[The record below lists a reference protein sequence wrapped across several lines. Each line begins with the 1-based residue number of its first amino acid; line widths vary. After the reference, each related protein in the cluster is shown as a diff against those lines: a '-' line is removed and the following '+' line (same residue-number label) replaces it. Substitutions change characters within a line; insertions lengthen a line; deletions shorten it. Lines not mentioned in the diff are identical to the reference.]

1 MHAQIHAM
9 RDLLGGSGVKGGVIL
24 FRGTGGAARRY
35 LESDRSTADEYYLGA
50 GTAVA
55 EFAVLDRD
63 GNVTAEGVFT
73 PEQYADWVDWR
84 NPFTG
89 ATRGT
94 PRLPSHGE
102 ATMPGERRHASARL
116 GSPRFAEMVINAPK
130 SLSIAAALHPGVS
143 EALDR
148 AQADAVAE
156 IRFWLAQHSVTRVG
170 PRGLQEVVGVHRLET
185 VAVVHKTSRA
195 GDPHRHIHF
204 QIGTRVFAAGKWRGL
219 DTAALFKQQGAVR
232 ALGTAVIAAHPELT
246 RVLAAHGLSLDHVTG
261 EVAELEPYNAVL
273 SKRAAQ
279 VEHNL
284 AALVAAWEDAHPGE
298 EPGPVVRARLLARA
312 WDHQRPHKKPAPEGL
327 GCEEGWRRE
336 LAAAGYRTGPRS
348 HPARAPAPVGIDD
361 LDVEELAARALD
373 RCAAS
378 ASTWTIHD
386 IQMHVTH
393 AITEAGIT
401 ATGGDLR
408 DLITLATN
416 LAASDCLSVLPPTM
430 ARPEQVAH
438 LTTISVVAAEETLRD
453 LIGAGVEASGPAE
466 GEVDAMAPAEA
477 EAIERLATQRGLNAD
492 QAQAAAAIASPT
504 PLVIV
509 EGAAGAG
516 KTTMLGAAIAA
527 AEAQGRP
534 TRIVTPTKKAADVA
548 AEELGV
554 PTDSVAA
561 LVHAYGWRWDNDGV
575 WHRLKPGESDPVS
588 GEVFAGPP
596 APRRLRTMER
606 IVVDEAGML
615 DQDTATALLIVAAE
629 TGARIALIGD
639 RAQLPA
645 VGRGG
650 VLDIAADLVTA
661 SGLEIHDLTGIHRF
675 ADPTYASFTLDLRDG
690 RRAERLFDRLQ
701 QFGLVRL
708 HESTEAMHAALA
720 EIARPGD
727 AITVGTID
735 EATEVNAAIRQAR
748 IARGEIPEVTAAVGS
763 DGLPVGP
770 GDLVMTRRN
779 DNALGV
785 ANRQTWIVQRADDDG
800 DLWVLP
806 AKAAG
811 RRASKHLP
819 AAYVA
824 EHVHLAYASTAYGV
838 QGATSEA
845 AHAVLNSPTS
855 GAFESAA
862 LDAAGIYVGL
872 TRGREANLLHVVAAD
887 VEDAREQFACTM
899 ERDRADRGLAHAAR
913 TAREAVAGLVAPPTI
928 DAEYVASERARLAAD
943 IDRANADAARWENAL
958 AAIAALDSEHQRNRA
973 PYERAVASA
982 KASEEAI
989 RAAVHA
995 DLLEQAA
1002 HAADAIAEAADR
1014 MYAANAA
1021 ARNSGR
1027 FGRRAAERAAEQRS
1041 SDLDSLTAAVAAR
1054 WGTASTPG
1062 ADRTRWAQ
1070 HAADLATNDHPS
1082 VLEACRDMASAVDRL
1097 ALIDSNH
1104 ENVRADTRR
1113 HLLGNRRASDVRRRT
1128 VQLRARVQD
1137 AKHLLRK
1144 LDTLPPADAA
1154 RALRTM
1160 SEPPVPGGAVRALG
1174 TSPAA
1179 RKGTQS
1185 CSAPGSGEPRR
1196 LSGQAHEQSLSL

>member
-1 MHAQIHAM
+1 ML
-9 RDLLGGSGVKGGVIL
+9 DLLGGSGVKGGVIL

-50 GTAVA
+50 GTALA

-94 PRLPSHGE
+94 PRLPSPSE
-102 ATMPGERRHASARL
+102 ATVPGERRHAGARR

-130 SLSIAAALHPGVS
+130 SLSIAAALHPDVS

-156 IRFWLAQHSVTRVG
+156 IRSWLAPHSVTRVG
-170 PRGLQEVVGVHRLET
+170 PRGLQEVVGVDQLET

-219 DTAALFKQQGAVR
+219 DTAALFKQQGAIR

-246 RVLAAHGLSLDHVTG
+246 RVLAAHGLSLNHVTG
-261 EVAELEPYNAVL
+261 EVVELEQYNVVL

-284 AALVAAWEDAHPGE
+284 AVLVAAWEDAHPGE
-298 EPGPVVRARLLARA
+298 EPGPVVRARMLARA
-312 WDHQRPHKKPAPEGL
+312 WDHQRPHKKPAPEEL

-336 LAAAGYRTGPRS
+336 LAAAGYRTDPRFRPVRS
-348 HPARAPAPVGIDD
+348 PAPVGIED
-361 LDVEELAARALD
+361 LSVEELAARALD
-373 RCAAS
+373 RCAAG

-393 AITEAGIT
+393 VVTEAGIT
-401 ATGGDLR
+401 ATSGDLR

-430 ARPEQVAH
+430 AHPEQVAH
-438 LTTISVVAAEETLRD
+438 LTTISVVAAEQTLRD
-453 LIGAGVEASGPAE
+453 LIGARVEASRPAG
-466 GEVDAMAPAEA
+466 GEVDAMASAEA
-477 EAIERLATQRGLNAD
+477 EVVERLATERGLDAD
-492 QAQAAAAIASPT
+492 QAQAAAAIASTT

-527 AEAQGRP
+527 AEAHGRP
-534 TRIVTPTKKAADVA
+534 TRIVTPTKKAAAVA
-548 AEELGV
+548 AQELGV

-561 LVHAYGWRWDNDGV
+561 LVHAYGWRWDHDGV
-575 WHRLKPGESDPVS
+575 WRRLKPGESDPVT
-588 GEVFAGPP
+588 GAVYAGPP
-596 APRRLRTMER
+596 TRGRLCAAER

-629 TGARIALIGD
+629 TGASIALVGD

-650 VLDIAADLVTA
+650 VLDIAADLASA
-661 SGLEIHDLTGIHRF
+661 SGLEVHDLTGIHRF
-675 ADPTYASFTLDLRDG
+675 ADPTYAAFTLDLRDG
-690 RRAERLFDRLQ
+690 KRAEQLFDRLQ

-720 EIARPGD
+720 DITRPGD
-727 AITVGTID
+727 AVTVATND
-735 EATEVNAAIRQAR
+735 QAREANAAIRQAR
-748 IARGEIPEVTAAVGS
+748 VARGEIPEVTAAVGS

-785 ANRQTWIVQRADDDG
+785 ANRQTWVVQRADDEG
-800 DLWVLP
+800 DVWVLP
-806 AKAAG
+806 ACTTG
-811 RRASKHLP
+811 HPTSKRLP

-838 QGATSEA
+838 QGATSET
-845 AHAVLNSPTS
+845 AHAIVNSSTS
-855 GAFESAA
+855 ETFESVG
-862 LDAAGIYVGL
+862 LDAAGIYVGM

-887 VEDAREQFACTM
+887 VEEAREQFAAAM
-899 ERDRADRGLAHAAR
+899 ERDRADRGLEHAAR
-913 TAREAVAGLVAPPTI
+913 TAREAVAGLVAPSTI
-928 DAEYVASERARLAAD
+928 DADVEYVASERARLRAE
-943 IDRANADAARWENAL
+943 IDRANAEADRWESAL
-958 AAIAALDSEHQRNRA
+958 ATLATLDSEHQRIRA
-973 PYERAVASA
+973 PYENAVASA

-1002 HAADAIAEAADR
+1002 QAADAIAEAAGR

-1021 ARNSGR
+1021 ARHSGR
-1027 FGRRAAERAAEQRS
+1027 FGRRAAERAAEERS
-1041 SDLDSLTAAVAAR
+1041 SDHGRLTAAVASR
-1054 WGTASTPG
+1054 WGTAPTPG

-1070 HAADLATNDHPS
+1070 HAADLATDHHPS
-1082 VLEACRDMASAVDRL
+1082 VLDAGRDKADAVDRL
-1097 ALIDSNH
+1097 ALIDGNQ
-1104 ENVRADTRR
+1104 ENVRADSRR
-1113 HLLGNRRASDVRRRT
+1113 KLLGNRRAADIRRRT
-1128 VQLRARVQD
+1128 AQLRARAQGAEQLLCELD
-1137 AKHLLRK
+1137 A
-1144 LDTLPPADAA
+1144 LPLADAA
-1154 RALRTM
+1154 RALRAM
-1160 SEPPVPGGAVRALG
+1160 SEPPEPVTQAVRILE
-1174 TSPAA
+1174 TSAGVG
-1179 RKGTQS
+1179 RETQTR
-1185 CSAPGSGEPRR
+1185 SAPGRR
-1196 LSGQAHEQSLSL
+1196 ELSRLAEQAHGQSPSL

>member
-1 MHAQIHAM
+1 M
-9 RDLLGGSGVKGGVIL
+9 KGGVIL

-50 GTAVA
+50 GTALA

-63 GNVTAEGVFT
+63 GNVTADGVFT

-102 ATMPGERRHASARL
+102 ATAPGERRATGARR

-130 SLSIAAALHPGVS
+130 SLSIAAALHPDVS

-156 IRFWLAQHSVTRVG
+156 IRSWLAPHSVTRVG
-170 PRGLQEVVGVHRLET
+170 PRGLQEVVGVDQLET

-219 DTAALFKQQGAVR
+219 DTAALFKQQGAIR
-232 ALGTAVIAAHPELT
+232 ALGSAVIAAHPELT
-246 RVLAAHGLSLDHVTG
+246 RVLAAHGLSLNHVTG
-261 EVAELEPYNAVL
+261 EVVELEQYNVVL

-284 AALVAAWEDAHPGE
+284 AVLDAAWEDAHPGE
-298 EPGPVVRARLLARA
+298 EPGPVVRARMLARA

-336 LAAAGYRTGPRS
+336 LAAAGYRTDPRFRPVRS
-348 HPARAPAPVGIDD
+348 PAPVGIDD
-361 LDVEELAARALD
+361 LSVEELAARALD
-373 RCAAS
+373 RCAAG

-393 AITEAGIT
+393 VVTEAGIT

-430 ARPEQVAH
+430 AHPEQVAH
-438 LTTISVVAAEETLRD
+438 LTTISVVAAEQTLRD
-453 LIGAGVEASGPAE
+453 LVGARVEASGPAG
-466 GEVDAMAPAEA
+466 GEVDAMASAEA
-477 EAIERLATQRGLNAD
+477 EAAERLATERGLDAD
-492 QAQAAAAIASPT
+492 QAQAAAAIASTT

-527 AEAQGRP
+527 AEAHGRP
-534 TRIVTPTKKAADVA
+534 TRIVTPTKKAAAVA
-548 AEELGV
+548 AQELGV

-575 WHRLKPGESDPVS
+575 WRRLKPGESDPVT
-588 GEVFAGPP
+588 GAVYAGPP
-596 APRRLRTMER
+596 TRGRLCATER

-629 TGARIALIGD
+629 TGASIALVGD

-650 VLDIAADLVTA
+650 VLDIAADLVSA
-661 SGLEIHDLTGIHRF
+661 SGLEVHDLTGIHRF
-675 ADPTYASFTLDLRDG
+675 ADPTYAAFTLDLRDG
-690 RRAERLFDRLQ
+690 KRAEQLFDRLQ
-701 QFGLVRL
+701 HFGLVRL
-708 HESTEAMHAALA
+708 HESTEAMHASLA
-720 EIARPGD
+720 DIARPGD
-727 AITVGTID
+727 ALTV
-735 EATEVNAAIRQAR
+735 ATNDQAREVNAAIRQAR
-748 IARGEIPEVTAAVGS
+748 VARGEIPDVTAAVGS

-785 ANRQTWIVQRADDDG
+785 ANRQTWIVQRADDEG
-800 DLWVLP
+800 DVWVLP
-806 AKAAG
+806 AGAVG
-811 RRASKHLP
+811 RRTSKRLP

-838 QGATSEA
+838 QGATSEV
-845 AHAVLNSPTS
+845 AHALVNSPTS
-855 GAFESAA
+855 GAFESLG

-887 VEDAREQFACTM
+887 VEEAREQFAAAM
-899 ERDRADRGLAHAAR
+899 ERDRADRGLEHAAR
-913 TAREAVAGLVAPPTI
+913 TAREAVAGLVAPSTI
-928 DAEYVASERARLAAD
+928 DADVEYVASERARLRAD
-943 IDRANADAARWENAL
+943 IDRANAEADRWESAL
-958 AAIAALDSEHQRNRA
+958 ATLATLDSEHQRIRA
-973 PYERAVASA
+973 PYENAVASA

-1002 HAADAIAEAADR
+1002 QAADAIAEAAGR

-1021 ARNSGR
+1021 ARHSGR
-1027 FGRRAAERAAEQRS
+1027 FGRRAAERAAEERS
-1041 SDLDSLTAAVAAR
+1041 SDHGRLTSAVASR
-1054 WGTASTPG
+1054 WGTAPTPG

-1070 HAADLATNDHPS
+1070 HAADLATDDHPS
-1082 VLEACRDMASAVDRL
+1082 VLDAGRDKAGAVDRL
-1097 ALIDSNH
+1097 ALIDGNQ
-1104 ENVRADTRR
+1104 ENVRADSRR
-1113 HLLGNRRASDVRRRT
+1113 QLLGNRRAADIRRRT
-1128 VQLRARVQD
+1128 AQLRARAQGAEQLLCELD
-1137 AKHLLRK
+1137 A
-1144 LDTLPPADAA
+1144 LPPADAA
-1154 RALRTM
+1154 RALRAM
-1160 SEPPVPGGAVRALG
+1160 SEPPEPARQAVRTLE
-1174 TSPAA
+1174 TSAGVG
-1179 RKGTQS
+1179 RETQTR
-1185 CSAPGSGEPRR
+1185 SAPGSRELSR
-1196 LSGQAHEQSLSL
+1196 LAEQAHGQSPSL

>member
-1 MHAQIHAM
+1 
-9 RDLLGGSGVKGGVIL
+9 VKGGVIL

-50 GTAVA
+50 GTALA

-63 GNVTAEGVFT
+63 GNVTADGVFT

-94 PRLPSHGE
+94 PRLPSPSE
-102 ATMPGERRHASARL
+102 ATVPGERRHAGARR

-130 SLSIAAALHPGVS
+130 SLSIAAALHPDVS

-156 IRFWLAQHSVTRVG
+156 IRSWLAPHSVTRVG
-170 PRGLQEVVGVHRLET
+170 PRGLQEVVGVDQLET

-219 DTAALFKQQGAVR
+219 DTAALFKQQGAIR

-246 RVLAAHGLSLDHVTG
+246 RVLAAQGLSLDHVTG
-261 EVAELEPYNAVL
+261 EVVELEQYNVVL

-284 AALVAAWEDAHPGE
+284 AVLVAAWEDAHPGE
-298 EPGPVVRARLLARA
+298 EPGPVARARMLARA

-327 GCEEGWRRE
+327 GCEGGWRRE
-336 LAAAGYRTGPRS
+336 LAAAGYRTDPRFRPVRS
-348 HPARAPAPVGIDD
+348 PAPVGIDD
-361 LDVEELAARALD
+361 LSVEELAARALD
-373 RCAAS
+373 RCAAG

-393 AITEAGIT
+393 VVTEAGIT

-408 DLITLATN
+408 DLIALATN

-430 ARPEQVAH
+430 AHPEQVAH
-438 LTTISVVAAEETLRD
+438 LTSIGVVAAEQTLRD
-453 LIGAGVEASGPAE
+453 LIGARVEASRPAG
-466 GEVDAMAPAEA
+466 GEVDVMASAEA
-477 EAIERLATQRGLNAD
+477 EVVERLATERGLDAD
-492 QAQAAAAIASPT
+492 QAQAAAAIASRT

-516 KTTMLGAAIAA
+516 KTTMLSAAIAA

-534 TRIVTPTKKAADVA
+534 TRIVTPTKKAAAVA
-548 AEELGV
+548 AQELGV

-575 WHRLKPGESDPVS
+575 WRRLKPREFDQVTGAVY
-588 GEVFAGPP
+588 AGPP
-596 APRRLRTMER
+596 TRGRLCATER

-629 TGARIALIGD
+629 TGASIALVGD

-650 VLDIAADLVTA
+650 VLDIAADLASA
-661 SGLEIHDLTGIHRF
+661 SGLEVHDLTGIHRF
-675 ADPTYASFTLDLRDG
+675 VDPTYAALTLDLRD
-690 RRAERLFDRLQ
+690 RKRAEQLFDRLQ

-720 EIARPGD
+720 DITRPGD
-727 AITVGTID
+727 AVTVATND
-735 EATEVNAAIRQAR
+735 QAREANAAIRQAR
-748 IARGEIPEVTAAVGS
+748 VARGEIPEVTAVVGS

-779 DNALGV
+779 DSALGV
-785 ANRQTWIVQRADDDG
+785 ANRQTWVVQRADGEG
-800 DLWVLP
+800 DVWVLP
-806 AKAAG
+806 ASTTG
-811 RRASKHLP
+811 HPTSKRLP

-824 EHVHLAYASTAYGV
+824 EHVHLAYASTVYGV
-838 QGATSEA
+838 QGATSET
-845 AHAVLNSPTS
+845 AHAVVNSSTS
-855 GAFESAA
+855 DSFESVG
-862 LDAAGIYVGL
+862 LDAAGVYVGM

-887 VEDAREQFACTM
+887 VDEAREQFASAM

-913 TAREAVAGLVAPPTI
+913 TAREAVAGLVAPPAT
-928 DAEYVASERARLAAD
+928 DVEYVASERARLGAD
-943 IDRANADAARWENAL
+943 IDRANAEADRWEDAL
-958 AAIAALDSEHQRNRA
+958 AALAALDSEHQRNRA
-973 PYERAVASA
+973 PYENAVTSA
-982 KASEEAI
+982 KANEEAI
-989 RAAVHA
+989 RAAVYA

-1002 HAADAIAEAADR
+1002 HAADAIAKAASR
-1014 MYAANAA
+1014 MYVANAA
-1021 ARNSGR
+1021 ARHSGR
-1027 FGRRAAERAAEQRS
+1027 LGRRAAERAAEERS
-1041 SDLDSLTAAVAAR
+1041 SDHDRLTSAVASR
-1054 WGTASTPG
+1054 WGTAPTPG

-1070 HAADLATNDHPS
+1070 HAADLATDDHPS
-1082 VLEACRDMASAVDRL
+1082 VLDAGRDKAGAVDRL
-1097 ALIDSNH
+1097 ALIDSNQ
-1104 ENVRADTRR
+1104 ENARADSRR
-1113 HLLGNRRASDVRRRT
+1113 QLLGNRRAADIRRRT
-1128 VQLRARVQD
+1128 AQLRARAQGAEQLLCELD
-1137 AKHLLRK
+1137 ALA
-1144 LDTLPPADAA
+1144 PADAA
-1154 RALRTM
+1154 RELRAM
-1160 SEPPVPGGAVRALG
+1160 SEPPTPAEAVHTLE
-1174 TSPAA
+1174 TSAVVSMETAA
-1179 RKGTQS
+1179 
-1185 CSAPGSGEPRR
+1185 CSAPGSSELRR
-1196 LSGQAHEQSLSL
+1196 LSEQVHGHTPSL

>member
-1 MHAQIHAM
+1 M
-9 RDLLGGSGVKGGVIL
+9 KGGVIL
-24 FRGTGGAARRY
+24 FRGTGGSARRY

-50 GTAVA
+50 GTALA

-63 GNVTAEGVFT
+63 GSVTAEGVFT

-102 ATMPGERRHASARL
+102 ASAPGERRHAGARL

-130 SLSIAAALHPGVS
+130 SLSIAAALHPDVS

-148 AQADAVAE
+148 AQADAAAE
-156 IRFWLAQHSVTRVG
+156 IRSWLARHSVTRVG
-170 PRGLQEVVGVHRLET
+170 PRGLQEVVGVDQLET
-185 VAVVHKTSRA
+185 VSVVHKTSRM

-204 QIGTRVFAAGKWRGL
+204 QIGTRVFATGKWRGL
-219 DTAALFKQQGAVR
+219 DTAALFKQQGAIR
-232 ALGTAVIAAHPELT
+232 ALGTAVIAAHPKLT
-246 RVLAAHGLSLDHVTG
+246 GVLAAHGLSLDHVTG
-261 EVAELEPYNAVL
+261 EVVELEQYNAVL
-273 SKRAAQ
+273 SRRAAQ

-284 AALVAAWEDAHPGE
+284 AVLVAAWEDAHPGE
-298 EPGPVVRARLLARA
+298 EPGAVVRARMLARA
-312 WDHQRPHKKPAPEGL
+312 WDHQRPNKKPGPEGL

-336 LAAAGYRTGPRS
+336 LAGAGYRTDPRS
-348 HPARAPAPVGIDD
+348 RPARAPAPVRIDD
-361 LDVEELAARALD
+361 LSVEELAARALD
-373 RCAAS
+373 RCAAR

-416 LAASDCLSVLPPTM
+416 LAASDCLSVLPPTL

-453 LIGAGVEASGPAE
+453 LIGARVEASGPA
-466 GEVDAMAPAEA
+466 GGVVDAMASAEA
-477 EAIERLATQRGLNAD
+477 VERLATERGLDAD
-492 QAQAAAAIASPT
+492 QARAAAAIASTT

-534 TRIVTPTKKAADVA
+534 TRIVTPTKKAAAVA
-548 AEELGV
+548 AHELGV

-561 LVHAYGWRWDNDGV
+561 LVHANGWRWDDDGV
-575 WHRLKPGESDPVS
+575 WRRLKRGESDPVT
-588 GEVFAGPP
+588 GAVYAGPP
-596 APRRLRTMER
+596 TRGRLRAMER

-629 TGARIALIGD
+629 TGASIALIGD

-650 VLDIAADLVTA
+650 VLDIAAELVTA
-661 SGLEIHDLTGIHRF
+661 AGLEIHDLTGIHRF
-675 ADPTYASFTLDLRDG
+675 ADPTYAAFTLDLRDG
-690 RRAERLFDRLQ
+690 ERAEQLFDRLE

-720 EIARPGD
+720 DIARPGD
-727 AITVGTID
+727 ALTVATID
-735 EATEVNAAIRQAR
+735 QAREVNAAIRQAR
-748 IARGEIPEVTAAVGS
+748 VARGEIPEVTAALGS
-763 DGLPVGP
+763 DGLPIGP

-785 ANRQTWIVQRADDDG
+785 ANRQTWIVQRADAEG
-800 DLWVLP
+800 DMWVLP
-806 AKAAG
+806 DSAAG
-811 RRASKHLP
+811 RRTSKRLP

-838 QGATSEA
+838 QGATTEA

-855 GAFESAA
+855 DAFESAG

-872 TRGREANLLHVVAAD
+872 TRGRESNLLHVVADD
-887 VEDAREQFACTM
+887 VEEAREQFASAM

-913 TAREAVAGLVAPPTI
+913 AAREAVAGLVAPPTI
-928 DAEYVASERARLAAD
+928 DADVEYVASERSRLAAN
-943 IDRANADAARWENAL
+943 IDRANAEADRWENAL
-958 AAIAALDSEHQRNRA
+958 AALAALDSEHQRNRA
-973 PYERAVASA
+973 PYEHAVASA
-982 KASEEAI
+982 KATEEAI
-989 RAAVHA
+989 RAVVHA
-995 DLLEQAA
+995 DLLEQAT

-1021 ARNSGR
+1021 ARHSGR
-1027 FGRRAAERAAEQRS
+1027 FGRRAAERAAELSS
-1041 SDLDSLTAAVAAR
+1041 SDLDRLTSTVATR
-1054 WGTASTPG
+1054 WGTAPTPG

-1070 HAADLATNDHPS
+1070 HAAALVTDDHPS
-1082 VLEACRDMASAVDRL
+1082 VLDACRDKAGAVDRL
-1097 ALIDSNH
+1097 ALIDSNQ
-1104 ENVRADTRR
+1104 ENVRADNRR
-1113 HLLGNRRASDVRRRT
+1113 QLLGNRRAADIRRGTAR
-1128 VQLRARVQD
+1128 LRARAQGAEQLLCELD
-1137 AKHLLRK
+1137 A
-1144 LDTLPPADAA
+1144 LPPADAA
-1154 RALRTM
+1154 RALRAM
-1160 SEPPVPGGAVRALG
+1160 SEPPMPPEAVRPLA
-1174 TSPAA
+1174 TPAGA
-1179 RKGTQS
+1179 SKQTQTR
-1185 CSAPGSGEPRR
+1185 SAPGSRELLR
-1196 LSGQAHEQSLSL
+1196 LSEQAHGQGPSL

>member
-1 MHAQIHAM
+1 M
-9 RDLLGGSGVKGGVIL
+9 KGGVIL
-24 FRGTGGAARRY
+24 FRGTGGSARRY

-50 GTAVA
+50 GTALA

-63 GNVTAEGVFT
+63 GSVTAEGVFT

-102 ATMPGERRHASARL
+102 ASAPGERRHAGARL

-130 SLSIAAALHPGVS
+130 SLSIAAALHPDVS

-148 AQADAVAE
+148 AQADAAAE
-156 IRFWLAQHSVTRVG
+156 IRSWLARHTVTRVG
-170 PRGLQEVVGVHRLET
+170 PRGLQEVVGVDQLET
-185 VAVVHKTSRA
+185 VSVVHKTSRM

-204 QIGTRVFAAGKWRGL
+204 QIGTRVFATGKWRGL
-219 DTAALFKQQGAVR
+219 DTAALFKQQGAIR
-232 ALGTAVIAAHPELT
+232 ALGTAVIAAHPKLT
-246 RVLAAHGLSLDHVTG
+246 GVLAAHGLSLDHVTG
-261 EVAELEPYNAVL
+261 EVVELEQHNAVL
-273 SKRAAQ
+273 SRRAAQ

-284 AALVAAWEDAHPGE
+284 AVLVAAWEDAHPGE
-298 EPGPVVRARLLARA
+298 EPGAVVRARMLARA
-312 WDHQRPHKKPAPEGL
+312 WDHQRPNKKPAPEGL
-327 GCEEGWRRE
+327 GSEEGWRRE
-336 LAAAGYRTGPRS
+336 LAGAGYRTDPRFR
-348 HPARAPAPVGIDD
+348 PARAPAPVGIDD
-361 LDVEELAARALD
+361 LSVEELAARALD
-373 RCAAS
+373 RCAAR

-416 LAASDCLSVLPPTM
+416 LAASDCLSVLPPTL

-453 LIGAGVEASGPAE
+453 LIGARVEASGPAE
-466 GEVDAMAPAEA
+466 DVVDAMASAEA
-477 EAIERLATQRGLNAD
+477 VERLATERGLDAD
-492 QAQAAAAIASPT
+492 QARAAAAIASTT

-534 TRIVTPTKKAADVA
+534 TRIVTPTKKAAAVA
-548 AEELGV
+548 AHELGV

-575 WHRLKPGESDPVS
+575 WRRLKPGESDPVT
-588 GEVFAGPP
+588 GAVYAGPP
-596 APRRLRTMER
+596 TRGRLCATER
-606 IVVDEAGML
+606 MVVDEAAML

-629 TGARIALIGD
+629 TRASIALVGD

-650 VLDIAADLVTA
+650 VLDIAADLVSA
-661 SGLEIHDLTGIHRF
+661 SGLEVHDLTGIHRF
-675 ADPTYASFTLDLRDG
+675 ADPTYAAFTLDLRDG
-690 RRAERLFDRLQ
+690 KRAEQLFDRLQ
-701 QFGLVRL
+701 HFGLVRL
-708 HESTEAMHAALA
+708 HESTEAMHASLA
-720 EIARPGD
+720 DIARPGD
-727 AITVGTID
+727 ALTV
-735 EATEVNAAIRQAR
+735 ATNDRAREVNAAIRRAR
-748 IARGEIPEVTAAVGS
+748 VARGEIPDVTAAVGS

-785 ANRQTWIVQRADDDG
+785 ANRQTWIVQRADDEG
-800 DLWVLP
+800 DVWVLP
-806 AKAAG
+806 AGAVG
-811 RRASKHLP
+811 RRTSKRLP

-824 EHVHLAYASTAYGV
+824 EHVQLAYASTAYGV
-838 QGATSEA
+838 QGATSEV
-845 AHAVLNSPTS
+845 AHALVNSPAS
-855 GAFESAA
+855 GAFESLG

-887 VEDAREQFACTM
+887 VEEAREQFAAAM
-899 ERDRADRGLAHAAR
+899 ERDRADRGLEHAAR
-913 TAREAVAGLVAPPTI
+913 TAREAVAGLVAPSTI
-928 DAEYVASERARLAAD
+928 DADVEYVASERARLRAD
-943 IDRANADAARWENAL
+943 IDRANAEADRWESAL
-958 AAIAALDSEHQRNRA
+958 ATLATLDSEHQRIRA
-973 PYERAVASA
+973 PYENAVASA

-1002 HAADAIAEAADR
+1002 QAADAIAEAAGR
-1014 MYAANAA
+1014 MYTANAA
-1021 ARNSGR
+1021 AHHSGR
-1027 FGRRAAERAAEQRS
+1027 FGRRAAERAAEERS
-1041 SDLDSLTAAVAAR
+1041 SDHGRLTSAVASR
-1054 WGTASTPG
+1054 WGTAPTPG

-1070 HAADLATNDHPS
+1070 HAADLATDRHPS
-1082 VLEACRDMASAVDRL
+1082 VLDAGRDKAGAVDRL
-1097 ALIDSNH
+1097 ALIDGNQ
-1104 ENVRADTRR
+1104 ENVRADSRR
-1113 HLLGNRRASDVRRRT
+1113 QLLGDGRAADIRRRT
-1128 VQLRARVQD
+1128 AQLRARAQGAEQLLCELD
-1137 AKHLLRK
+1137 A
-1144 LDTLPPADAA
+1144 LPPADAA
-1154 RALRTM
+1154 RALRAM
-1160 SEPPVPGGAVRALG
+1160 SKPPEPVTQAVRTLE
-1174 TSPAA
+1174 TSAGVV
-1179 RKGTQS
+1179 RETQTR
-1185 CSAPGSGEPRR
+1185 SAPGSRELSR
-1196 LSGQAHEQSLSL
+1196 LAEQAHGQSPSL

>member
-1 MHAQIHAM
+1 M
-9 RDLLGGSGVKGGVIL
+9 KGGVIL

-50 GTAVA
+50 GTALA

-102 ATMPGERRHASARL
+102 ALAPGERGQAGARR

-130 SLSIAAALHPGVS
+130 SLSIAAALHPDVS
-143 EALDR
+143 EVLDR

-156 IRFWLAQHSVTRVG
+156 IRSWLARHSVTRVG
-170 PRGLQEVVGVHRLET
+170 PRGLQEVVGVDRLET

-195 GDPHRHIHF
+195 GDPHRHVHL
-204 QIGTRVFAAGKWRGL
+204 QIGTRVFASGKWRGL
-219 DTAALFKQQGAVR
+219 DTAALFKQQGAIR

-246 RVLAAHGLSLDHVTG
+246 RVLAAHGLSLHHVTG
-261 EVAELEPYNAVL
+261 EVAELEQYNVVL

-279 VEHNL
+279 VEHNH
-284 AALVAAWEDAHPGE
+284 AVLVAAWEDAHPGG
-298 EPGPVVRARLLARA
+298 EPGPVVRARMLARA

-327 GCEEGWRRE
+327 GCEEGWRHE
-336 LAAAGYRTGPRS
+336 LAAAGYGTDPR
-348 HPARAPAPVGIDD
+348 ARSVRSPAPVGLDD
-361 LDVEELAARALD
+361 LSVEELAARALG
-373 RCAAS
+373 RCAAG

-393 AITEAGIT
+393 VVTEAGVT
-401 ATGGDLR
+401 ATGRDLR
-408 DLITLATN
+408 DLISLATN
-416 LAASDCLSVLPPTM
+416 LAASDCLSVLPPTL
-430 ARPEQVAH
+430 AHPEHVAH
-438 LTTISVVAAEETLRD
+438 LTTISVVAAEQTLRD
-453 LIGAGVEASGPAE
+453 LIGARVEASRPA
-466 GEVDAMAPAEA
+466 GGGVDVMASAEA
-477 EAIERLATQRGLNAD
+477 EVVERLATEHGLDAD
-492 QAQAAAAIASPT
+492 QAQAAAAIAST
-504 PLVIV
+504 IPLVIV

-516 KTTMLGAAIAA
+516 RTTMLGAAIAA

-534 TRIVTPTKKAADVA
+534 TRIVTPTKKAAAVA
-548 AEELGV
+548 AQELGV

-561 LVHAYGWRWDNDGV
+561 LVHAYGWRWDKDGV
-575 WHRLKPGESDPVS
+575 WRRLKPGESDPVT
-588 GEVFAGPP
+588 GAAYAGPP
-596 APRRLRTMER
+596 PRGRLRATER

-615 DQDTATALLIVAAE
+615 DQNTATALLIVAAE
-629 TGARIALIGD
+629 TGATIALVGD

-650 VLDIAADLVTA
+650 VLDIAADLASA
-661 SGLEIHDLTGIHRF
+661 SGLQIHDLTGIHRF
-675 ADPTYASFTLDLRDG
+675 ADPAYAAFTLDLRDG
-690 RRAERLFDRLQ
+690 KPAEQLFDRLQ

-720 EIARPGD
+720 GNTRPGD
-727 AITVGTID
+727 AVTV
-735 EATEVNAAIRQAR
+735 ATNDQAREVNAAIRQAR
-748 IARGEIPEVTAAVGS
+748 VARGEIPDVTPAVGS

-785 ANRQTWIVQRADDDG
+785 ANRQTWVVQRADDEG

-806 AKAAG
+806 AS
-811 RRASKHLP
+811 ASGHRTSKRLP

-838 QGATSEA
+838 QGATSET
-845 AHAVLNSPTS
+845 AHAVVNSSTS
-855 GAFESAA
+855 DTFESVG
-862 LDAAGIYVGL
+862 LDAAGIYVGM

-887 VEDAREQFACTM
+887 VEEAHEQFASAM
-899 ERDRADRGLAHAAR
+899 ERDRADRGLEHAAR
-913 TAREAVAGLVAPPTI
+913 TAREAVAGLVAPSTI
-928 DAEYVASERARLAAD
+928 DADVEYVASERARLGAD
-943 IDRANADAARWENAL
+943 IDRANAEADRWENAL
-958 AAIAALDSEHQRNRA
+958 AALAALDSEHQRNRA
-973 PYERAVASA
+973 PYEHAVTAA
-982 KASEEAI
+982 KAAEEAV

-1002 HAADAIAEAADR
+1002 HAADAIAEAAGR

-1021 ARNSGR
+1021 ARRSGR
-1027 FGRRAAERAAEQRS
+1027 LGRRAAEHAAQQRS
-1041 SDLDSLTAAVAAR
+1041 KDYDGLASAVAAR
-1054 WGTASTPG
+1054 WGTAPAPG

-1070 HAADLATNDHPS
+1070 HAADLATDDHPS
-1082 VLEACRDMASAVDRL
+1082 VLDADRDKAGAVNGL

-1104 ENVRADTRR
+1104 ENVQADRR
-1113 HLLGNRRASDVRRRT
+1113 RQLLGNRRAADIRRLTAR
-1128 VQLRARVQD
+1128 LRARAQGAEQLVCELD
-1137 AKHLLRK
+1137 A
-1144 LDTLPPADAA
+1144 LPPADAA
-1154 RALRTM
+1154 RALRALR
-1160 SEPPVPGGAVRALG
+1160 EPPAPAETVRTPK
-1174 TSPAA
+1174 TSA
-1179 RKGTQS
+1179 GVSVETQTP
-1185 CSAPGSGEPRR
+1185 SASGSREQRRPTEQAHGHR
-1196 LSGQAHEQSLSL
+1196 LSL

>member
-1 MHAQIHAM
+1 M
-9 RDLLGGSGVKGGVIL
+9 KGGVIL

-50 GTAVA
+50 GTALA

-94 PRLPSHGE
+94 PRLPSPSE
-102 ATMPGERRHASARL
+102 ATVPGERRHAGARR

-130 SLSIAAALHPGVS
+130 SLSIAAAMHPDVS

-156 IRFWLAQHSVTRVG
+156 IRSWLAPHSVTRVG
-170 PRGLQEVVGVHRLET
+170 PRGLQEVVGVDQLET

-219 DTAALFKQQGAVR
+219 DTAALFKQQGAIR

-246 RVLAAHGLSLDHVTG
+246 RVLAAHGLSLNHVTG
-261 EVAELEPYNAVL
+261 EVVELEQYNVVL

-284 AALVAAWEDAHPGE
+284 AVLVAAWEDAHPGE
-298 EPGPVVRARLLARA
+298 EPGPVVRARMLARA

-336 LAAAGYRTGPRS
+336 LAAAGYRTDPRFRPVRS
-348 HPARAPAPVGIDD
+348 PEPVGIDD
-361 LDVEELAARALD
+361 LSVEVLAARALD
-373 RCAAS
+373 RCAAG

-393 AITEAGIT
+393 LVTEAGIT

-416 LAASDCLSVLPPTM
+416 LASSDCLSVLPPTM
-430 ARPEQVAH
+430 AHPEQVAH
-438 LTTISVVAAEETLRD
+438 LTTISVVAAEQTLRD
-453 LIGAGVEASGPAE
+453 LIGARVEASKPA
-466 GEVDAMAPAEA
+466 GAEVDVMASEEA
-477 EAIERLATQRGLNAD
+477 EVVERLATGRGLDAD
-492 QAQAAAAIASPT
+492 QARAAAAIASTT

-534 TRIVTPTKKAADVA
+534 TRILTPTKKAAAVA
-548 AEELGV
+548 AQELGV

-561 LVHAYGWRWDNDGV
+561 LVHAYGWRWDNDSV
-575 WHRLKPGESDPVS
+575 WHRLKPGESDPVT
-588 GEVFAGPP
+588 GAAYAGPP
-596 APRRLRTMER
+596 RGRLCATER
-606 IVVDEAGML
+606 VVVDEAGML
-615 DQDTATALLIVAAE
+615 DQNTATALLIVAAE
-629 TGARIALIGD
+629 TGASIALVGD
-639 RAQLPA
+639 RAQMPA

-650 VLDIAADLVTA
+650 VLDIAADLANA
-661 SGLEIHDLTGIHRF
+661 SGLEVHDLTGIHRF
-675 ADPTYASFTLDLRDG
+675 ADPTYAAFTLDLRDG
-690 RRAERLFDRLQ
+690 KRADQLFDRLQ

-720 EIARPGD
+720 AITRPGD
-727 AITVGTID
+727 AVTVATND
-735 EATEVNAAIRQAR
+735 QAREANAAIRQAR
-748 IARGEIPEVTAAVGS
+748 VARGEIPDVTAAVAS

-785 ANRQTWIVQRADDDG
+785 ANRQTWIVQRVNDEG
-800 DLWVLP
+800 DVWVLP
-806 AKAAG
+806 ASTIG
-811 RRASKHLP
+811 HPTSKRLP

-838 QGATSEA
+838 QGATSEV
-845 AHAVLNSPTS
+845 AHAVVNSSTS
-855 GAFESAA
+855 GAFESLG

-887 VEDAREQFACTM
+887 VEEAREQFASAM
-899 ERDRADRGLAHAAR
+899 ERDRADRGLEHAAR
-913 TAREAVAGLVAPPTI
+913 TAREAVAGLVAPQAI
-928 DAEYVASERARLAAD
+928 DADVQYVASERARLSAD
-943 IDRANADAARWENAL
+943 IDRANAEADRWESAL
-958 AAIAALDSEHQRNRA
+958 AALAALDSEHQRIRA
-973 PYERAVASA
+973 PYENVVASA

-995 DLLEQAA
+995 DLLEQAVQ
-1002 HAADAIAEAADR
+1002 AADAIAEAAGR

-1021 ARNSGR
+1021 ARHSGR
-1027 FGRRAAERAAEQRS
+1027 FGRRAAERAAEERS
-1041 SDLDSLTAAVAAR
+1041 SDHDRLTSAVASR
-1054 WGTASTPG
+1054 WGTAPSPG

-1070 HAADLATNDHPS
+1070 HAADLATDDHPS
-1082 VLEACRDMASAVDRL
+1082 VLDAGRDKAGAVDRL
-1097 ALIDSNH
+1097 ALIDGNQ
-1104 ENVRADTRR
+1104 ENVRADSRR
-1113 HLLGNRRASDVRRRT
+1113 QLLGNRRAADIRRRAA
-1128 VQLRARVQD
+1128 QLRARAKD
-1137 AKHLLRK
+1137 AEQLLRE
-1144 LDTLPPADAA
+1144 LDTLAPSDAA
-1154 RALRTM
+1154 RALRAM
-1160 SEPPVPGGAVRALG
+1160 SEPPLPAEAVRTLE
-1174 TSPAA
+1174 TSAGA
-1179 RKGTQS
+1179 SRETQTR
-1185 CSAPGSGEPRR
+1185 SASGSTEMQR
-1196 LSGQAHEQSLSL
+1196 LSERAHGQIPSL